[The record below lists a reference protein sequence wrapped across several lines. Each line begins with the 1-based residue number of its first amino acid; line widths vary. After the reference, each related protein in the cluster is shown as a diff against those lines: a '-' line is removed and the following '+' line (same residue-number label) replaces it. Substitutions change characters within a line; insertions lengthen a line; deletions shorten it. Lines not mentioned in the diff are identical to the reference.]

1 MFRAFWLI
9 PIPILLAACGTN
21 PLPRA
26 GGHYQQITNPPG
38 VFCPATNGNT
48 MPEPGCG
55 LMILDTE
62 TGSVFIHRAT
72 DWQEENP
79 HTGKIKLHDLN

>member
-1 MFRAFWLI
+1 
-9 PIPILLAACGTN
+9 
-21 PLPRA
+21 
-26 GGHYQQITNPPG
+26 
-38 VFCPATNGNT
+38 

-55 LMILDTE
+55 VMILDTE

-79 HTGKIKLHDLN
+79 HTGKITLHDLN